1 MDPCPP
7 DVPLPTFRQQ
17 GWVVVSGISLLFN
30 RPFTGTGCAL
40 QRMRS
45 RVAQKGPQQVVGAIG
60 AALFPLTAGD
70 LPEGRRHCLKTL
82 QGKIIHAKVDVYPVE
97 HRHFLDQDG

>member
-7 DVPLPTFRQQ
+7 DVPLPSFRQQ
-17 GWVVVSGISLLFN
+17 GWVVVSGIFLLFK
-30 RPFTGTGCAL
+30 RPFTDIGRAL
-40 QRMRS
+40 QRMCS
-45 RVAQKGPQQVVGAIG
+45 RVAQKGPQQVIGAIG

-70 LPEGRRHCLKTL
+70 LPEGRRRCLKTL
-82 QGKIIHAKVDVYPVE
+82 QRKIIHAKVGVYPVE